1 MKRCS
6 LLLVLVMIIGVFAVG
21 CGTSGDS
28 NEVTL
33 DDTSLTD
40 VQAKGTL
47 VVGCDDEFPP
57 MGFRDETGE
66 VTGFDIELSRLVAEK
81 LGVEAVIQPIDWKT
95 KEMSLESKKI
105 DLIWNGYTID
115 KERNSKVEYT
125 KPYLNNQQ
133 VIVVKA
139 DSPVNIKED
148 LAGKIVGAQANS
160 SGLKAI
166 KSDEAF
172 KDSLAEYKEYDTYPQ
187 ALLDLQGRIDA
198 VVIDKILIGY
208 VMAQEPDTYRILE
221 GAMGDEYYGIGCPKD
236 GVALRIAID
245 NALDELMEDGS
256 IETLSTEWFGSNIVI
271 RDVEKL
277 TDGDLAE

>member
-1 MKRCS
+1 MRKWS
-6 LLLVLVMIIGVFAVG
+6 WMLVLVLIIGVFATG
-21 CGTSGDS
+21 CGTKGETD
-28 NEVTL
+28 EVTV

-40 VQAKGTL
+40 IQAKGTL

-57 MGFRDETGE
+57 MGFRDENGE
-66 VTGFDIELSRLVAEK
+66 VTGFDIELAKLVAEK
-81 LGVEAVIQPIDWKT
+81 LGVEAVVQPIDWKT

-105 DLIWNGYTID
+105 DVIWNGYTID
-115 KERNSKVEYT
+115 KERNGKVEYT

-139 DSPVNIKED
+139 DSEINAKAD
-148 LAGKIVGAQANS
+148 LADKVVGAQANS

-172 KDSLAEYKEYDTYPQ
+172 KDSLAELKEYDTYPQ
-187 ALLDLQGRIDA
+187 ALLDLEGRIDA

-208 VMAQEPDTYRILE
+208 VMAQEPDTYRILDE
-221 GAMGDEYYGIGCPKD
+221 TMGDEFYGIGCRKG
-236 GVALRIAID
+236 GVALRVAID
-245 NALDELMEDGS
+245 DALDELMEDGS
-256 IETLSTEWFGSNIVI
+256 IEALSTEWFGSNVVI

-277 TDGDLAE
+277 TDEDLAE

>member
-1 MKRCS
+1 MRKWS
-6 LLLVLVMIIGVFAVG
+6 WMLVLVLIIGVFATG
-21 CGTSGDS
+21 CGTKGETD
-28 NEVTL
+28 EVTV

-40 VQAKGTL
+40 IQAKGTL

-57 MGFRDETGE
+57 MGFRDENGE
-66 VTGFDIELSRLVAEK
+66 VTGFDIELAKLVAEK
-81 LGVEAVIQPIDWKT
+81 LGVEAVVQPIDWKT

-105 DLIWNGYTID
+105 DVIWNGYTID
-115 KERNSKVEYT
+115 KERNGKVEYT

-139 DSPVNIKED
+139 DSEINAKAD
-148 LAGKIVGAQANS
+148 LADKVVGAQANS

-172 KDSLAEYKEYDTYPQ
+172 KDSLAELKEYDTYPQ
-187 ALLDLQGRIDA
+187 ALLDLEGRIDA

-208 VMAQEPDTYRILE
+208 VMAQEPDTYRILDE
-221 GAMGDEYYGIGCPKD
+221 TMGDEFYGIGCRKG
-236 GVALRIAID
+236 GVALRVAID
-245 NALDELMEDGS
+245 DALDELMEDGS
-256 IETLSTEWFGSNIVI
+256 IEALSTEWFGSNIVI

-277 TDGDLAE
+277 TDEDLAE